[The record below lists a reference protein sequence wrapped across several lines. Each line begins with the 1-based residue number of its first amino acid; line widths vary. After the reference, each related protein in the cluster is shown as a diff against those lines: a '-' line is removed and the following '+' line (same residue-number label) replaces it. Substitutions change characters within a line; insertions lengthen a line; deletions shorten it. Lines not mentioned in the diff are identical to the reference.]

1 MKQNQQGATLVVA
14 LLFLLI
20 LTIISVFAATNATL
34 ELKMAGNMQDDFIS
48 FNSAEAGVAAVL
60 TIDEA
65 FTGKNVAEPFDLLP
79 DDEPN
84 PLASLRDGAESVDI
98 DITITSPA
106 TQCPR
111 SIEGF
116 SAGVLNCE
124 FYRVRAQHFVQSKGN
139 TEINQG
145 VVKTIIKQ

>member
-1 MKQNQQGATLVVA
+1 MKQSQQGVTLVVA

-60 TIDEA
+60 AIEEA
-65 FTGKNVAEPFDLLP
+65 FVGRDVAEPFDLLP

-84 PLASLRDGAESVDI
+84 PLLALRDGSESVDI
-98 DITITSPA
+98 DITLTSPA
-106 TQCPR
+106 TECPR
-111 SIEGF
+111 NVAGF

-124 FYRVRAQHFVQSKGN
+124 FYRVRAQHFVQAKGN
-139 TEINQG
+139 TEVNQG